1 MGRSSGLIPSH
12 FSETGGAMISA
23 SVSSLKHSSSDRR
36 QGERRSTPD
45 LAAYLWIGTL
55 PKPAGVRDISSTGV
69 YLLTRERWNPGDLV
83 SLTLQRRGPLEGG
96 FDRRVAVQAR
106 AVRWGEDGIAMSFVL
121 PAGMDLRLWE
131 SPLKSSAE
139 QTAPEDI
146 LREFRLA
153 GALAFLS
160 RISPTAIEEGG
171 RLLREGLSN
180 FRVASALEILLNAE
194 RMLSFAAN
202 ADRLRAPASIVLR
215 ILEDGSW
222 ADAESTQHLWAGL
235 LVTSCSQGGRDES
248 NLSFVNLLCQ
258 LTSSHVR
265 LLGVACTKAT
275 KFMAGLERIS
285 SRPITLTGKQM
296 SEITGSRDLIRIQ
309 RDLEYLTD
317 LGLLTTSSQTRA
329 FTPVDGTEIAPT
341 SLGLQLFAR
350 CSGHRGAAQE
360 FYGVHGVT
368 PLRTTS
374 EPEALPRDKTL
385 R

>member
-1 MGRSSGLIPSH
+1 MN
-12 FSETGGAMISA
+12 SA
-23 SVSSLKHSSSDRR
+23 SASLKHSPADRR
-36 QGERRSTPD
+36 RGERRNSPE

-55 PKPAGVRDISSTGV
+55 PKPASVRDISSTGV
-69 YLLTRERWNPGDLV
+69 YLLTRERWAPGDLV
-83 SLTLQRRGPLEGG
+83 SMTLQRRGPLEGS

-106 AVRWGEDGIAMSFVL
+106 AVRWGDDGIGMSFVL
-121 PAGMDLRLWE
+121 PTGVDLRLWE
-131 SPLKSSAE
+131 SPLKSAAE
-139 QTAPEDI
+139 QTEPEDI
-146 LREFRLA
+146 LHEFRLA
-153 GALAFLS
+153 SALAFLE
-160 RISPTAIEEGG
+160 RISPSASDEAG

-194 RMLSFAAN
+194 RMLSFSAN
-202 ADRLRAPASIVLR
+202 IDRLRAPASIVLR

-235 LVTSCSQGGRDES
+235 LTTSCSLGGRDES

-265 LLGVACTKAT
+265 ILGVACTKAT

-285 SRPITLTGKQM
+285 SRPITLSGKQM

-309 RDLEYLTD
+309 RDLEYLSD
-317 LGLLTTSSQTRA
+317 LGLLNTNSHTRA

-360 FYGVHGVT
+360 FYGVPGSS
-368 PLRTTS
+368 TTRS
-374 EPEALPRDKTL
+374 VGERELPVPDRTL

>member
-1 MGRSSGLIPSH
+1 MN
-12 FSETGGAMISA
+12 SA
-23 SVSSLKHSSSDRR
+23 SASLKHSPADRR
-36 QGERRSTPD
+36 RGERRSSPE

-55 PKPAGVRDISSTGV
+55 PKPASVRDISSTGV
-69 YLLTRERWNPGDLV
+69 YLLTRERWAPGDLV
-83 SLTLQRRGPLEGG
+83 SMTLQRRGPLEGS

-106 AVRWGEDGIAMSFVL
+106 AVRWGDDGIGMSFVL
-121 PAGMDLRLWE
+121 PTGVDLRLWE
-131 SPLKSSAE
+131 SPLKSAAE
-139 QTAPEDI
+139 QTEPEDI
-146 LREFRLA
+146 LHEFRLA
-153 GALAFLS
+153 NALAFLQ
-160 RISPTAIEEGG
+160 RISPAASDEAG

-194 RMLSFAAN
+194 RMLSFSAN
-202 ADRLRAPASIVLR
+202 VDRLRAPASIVLR

-235 LVTSCSQGGRDES
+235 LATSCSLGGRDES

-265 LLGVACTKAT
+265 ILGVACTKAT

-285 SRPITLTGKQM
+285 SRPITLSGKQM

-309 RDLEYLTD
+309 RDLEYLSD
-317 LGLLTTSSQTRA
+317 LGLLSTNSHTRA

-360 FYGVHGVT
+360 FYGVPAISMARSVGD
-368 PLRTTS
+368 R
-374 EPEALPRDKTL
+374 ELPVHNKTL